1 MLVVLTEYKVPREL
15 GTLNYIYIFFNWN
28 LGERQ
33 QCNTQTQR
41 KLFCVIVQE
50 CFDYFADY
58 TTKKIDST
66 KNRSSHNRSKKSIIL
81 AVWIDYCQNRL
92 KIGNTT
98 RGFVLPVNIH
108 ERYIWSRLL
117 LQACL
122 LSSWC
127 VRPLPAARH
136 RS

>member
-98 RGFVLPVNIH
+98 VSSSLANVNIMLEFEH
-108 ERYIWSRLL
+108 KHRIYV
-117 LQACL
+117 LQLCL
-122 LSSWC
+122 K
-127 VRPLPAARH
+127 
-136 RS
+136 

>member
-92 KIGNTT
+92 KIGNTRRVSRCWRDGERGT
-98 RGFVLPVNIH
+98 RRRCKTVESVNVV
-108 ERYIWSRLL
+108 SVVGVP
-117 LQACL
+117 
-122 LSSWC
+122 SSIIKG
-127 VRPLPAARH
+127 
-136 RS
+136 

>member
-15 GTLNYIYIFFNWN
+15 GTLNYIYFFFIGI
-28 LGERQ
+28 LERQ

-41 KLFCVIVQE
+41 KVFCVIVQE
-50 CFDYFADY
+50 FFDYFADY

-92 KIGNTT
+92 KIGNTSSRPPFAGGEVACSRAHSFLDPADFT
-98 RGFVLPVNIH
+98 IH
-108 ERYIWSRLL
+108 
-117 LQACL
+117 
-122 LSSWC
+122 
-127 VRPLPAARH
+127 
-136 RS
+136 

>member
-92 KIGNTT
+92 KIGNTS
-98 RGFVLPVNIH
+98 FFCFYYV
-108 ERYIWSRLL
+108 SC
-117 LQACL
+117 QL
-122 LSSWC
+122 LSCDVAHLWSK
-127 VRPLPAARH
+127 VERLNRVKK
-136 RS
+136 

>member
-92 KIGNTT
+92 KIGNTIADHLKQFKV
-98 RGFVLPVNIH
+98 GKGVVPEMGCMPF
-108 ERYIWSRLL
+108 
-117 LQACL
+117 
-122 LSSWC
+122 
-127 VRPLPAARH
+127 
-136 RS
+136 